1 MSSVVIAGNTSGSV
15 TLDAPAVAG
24 TTVLT
29 LPTTN
34 GTLIT
39 TGTTTGISGSAIS
52 TGTVGVSVGGTGQ
65 TTATAAFNALSP
77 ITTTGDLIVGNGS
90 NSATRLA
97 IGSNNTV
104 LTSNGT
110 TATWAAAAGGQFQTE
125 LFTAPGTWTKPA
137 SCTQVRVTVIG
148 GGGGGSPLGNAGFGG
163 IAIAANVPVS
173 APVTVTVGA
182 GGPGGGSGGTSSF
195 GPLVSATGGAA
206 SVNPGTGTISSGTTI
221 RNSGINGPGNANYPD
236 QGYQFIG
243 VVGGGKVNTTPSSP
257 VLAYSA
263 TSVRVAGASGS
274 NDTGR
279 TGTGGAIVVEFV
291 G

>member
-1 MSSVVIAGNTSGSV
+1 VSVANTKITGVMNVAQGGTSSS
-15 TLDAPAVAG
+15 TLTANNVLIGAG
-24 TTVLT
+24 TNAVTFLA
-29 LPTTN
+29 P
-34 GTLIT
+34 GT
-39 TGTTTGISGSAIS
+39 TGNVITSD
-52 TGTVGVSVGGTGQ
+52 GTNWKSQ
-65 TTATAAFNALSP
+65 
-77 ITTTGDLIVGNGS
+77 
-90 NSATRLA
+90 
-97 IGSNNTV
+97 
-104 LTSNGT
+104 
-110 TATWAAAAGGQFQTE
+110 AAAGGQFQTQ

-148 GGGGGSPLGNAGFGG
+148 GGGGGSPSAKAGFGG

-206 SVNPGTGTISSGTTI
+206 SVTPGTGTISSGTTI
-221 RNSGINGPGNANYPD
+221 RNSGINGPGNANYAND
-236 QGYQFIG
+236 QTYQWIG
-243 VVGGGKVNTTPSSP
+243 VVGGEKINTTPSSP

-263 TSVRVAGASGS
+263 TSPRVAGASGS
-274 NDTGR
+274 DDTGR